1 MIAVLIT
8 LVALF
13 SVLTIKKQS
22 PDGAPGGRRLAE
34 QIEPGSAIIVV
45 AKDTPEDQR
54 FAAAF
59 KENLGGSTVIATVF
73 GEPFDFGTALADPPA
88 DYDVI
93 AAAPSVAGQI
103 VFDKFVAS
111 GKKLVTPTK
120 KNVCVFLGLDNL
132 SNVASR
138 ITVIAIIA
146 IGMTMVI
153 ITAGIDLSVGSLIAL
168 SAVVTCWLIAK
179 LGGGYEASTF
189 VVIACCLCGILACA
203 AAGAFTGSMVNHFS
217 VPPFIATL
225 AMMLMIRGIAFK
237 ITNDETIDRIPASFD
252 WLGNGNTF
260 GLPNSV
266 ILMVILYLIAH
277 VIMSRTK
284 LGRYIYAVGGNP
296 EAARLSGVPVKRIKM
311 IAYTTCGALAGLGG
325 IILASRF
332 KSAAANIGQSY
343 ELEVIAAVIVGG
355 TSLFGGRGKVFG
367 TLIGAFI
374 IGVIQNGMN
383 LIGLRSQ
390 DQLIALGAVIL
401 IAVILERI
409 RSGEWKSA
417 TGG

>member
-1 MIAVLIT
+1 
-8 LVALF
+8 
-13 SVLTIKKQS
+13 
-22 PDGAPGGRRLAE
+22 
-34 QIEPGSAIIVV
+34 
-45 AKDTPEDQR
+45 
-54 FAAAF
+54 
-59 KENLGGSTVIATVF
+59 
-73 GEPFDFGTALADPPA
+73 
-88 DYDVI
+88 
-93 AAAPSVAGQI
+93 
-103 VFDKFVAS
+103 
-111 GKKLVTPTK
+111 
-120 KNVCVFLGLDNL
+120 
-132 SNVASR
+132 
-138 ITVIAIIA
+138 
-146 IGMTMVI
+146 
-153 ITAGIDLSVGSLIAL
+153 
-168 SAVVTCWLIAK
+168 
-179 LGGGYEASTF
+179 
-189 VVIACCLCGILACA
+189 
-203 AAGAFTGSMVNHFS
+203 
-217 VPPFIATL
+217 
-225 AMMLMIRGIAFK
+225 
-237 ITNDETIDRIPASFD
+237 
-252 WLGNGNTF
+252 
-260 GLPNSV
+260 
-266 ILMVILYLIAH
+266 MVILYLTAH

-343 ELEVIAAVIVGG
+343 ELEVIAAVVVGG

-390 DQLIALGAVIL
+390 DQLIALGSVIL